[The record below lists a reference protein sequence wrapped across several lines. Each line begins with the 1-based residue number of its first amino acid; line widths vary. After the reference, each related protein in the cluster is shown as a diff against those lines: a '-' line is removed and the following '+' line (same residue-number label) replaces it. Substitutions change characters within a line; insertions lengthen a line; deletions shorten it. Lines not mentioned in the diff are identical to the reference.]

1 MSKRGGGV
9 PAAPT
14 AEAVS
19 KRQRPALADE
29 AAAFTLCGI
38 CAGDTTEEEVAAW
51 HSRPVTTAC
60 KHPRTTCDS
69 CLQRHIGEELN
80 TKGNPAIRC
89 PEAGC
94 SVELMPEDVQHFAS
108 AKNYARFDQ
117 LATRKCLQGLPDFF
131 WCAHGCGSGQETEGK
146 GPAWRSRAACAA
158 CS

>member
-19 KRQRPALADE
+19 KRQRPALAM
-29 AAAFTLCGI
+29 CGI

-69 CLQRHIGEELN
+69 CLQRHISEELN

-117 LATRKCLQGLPDFF
+117 LAMRKCLQGLPDFF